1 MEDQSEENSDGNDMK
16 GLTLPLKRLIDPS
29 DLDPPS
35 PSLRTVRDVHRVVQ
49 PLQATADRVG
59 QQVEQFA
66 ENLDRLSQK
75 TQKGRKDCRGVLPA
89 VTAFKKIARDTVKTL
104 KSLHFPER
112 QRQQSRSWRSRIR
125 SSSGR
130 SASGSAHSDHGDDQG
145 PKTSV
150 KDLQRWEEEE
160 QTWELLSL
168 MLQVEYPIDWSVA
181 EDLGIENYHQ
191 RPAQENELHRYS
203 SEKDVWNNFL
213 ADHNDAWER
222 HTVVQW
228 LKKCADTSSLDIE
241 EVVKDLE
248 SGADRGSGL
257 WSHSWLYSKEAIKGQ
272 KRLRSW
278 PQALEPDSPGI
289 DISLRNADKTKG
301 LVTQLD
307 PDAITRQGRSL
318 ETQDHSFERAT
329 WLACWEMVRRGKD
342 WGYIRE
348 WCQERVEGWRAAAMR
363 GDPRD
368 HGNSSLHLQAGWQ
381 TRTLWRRTCALAAK
395 NGGVDKYE
403 TAVYGILSGYLPSTL
418 AVCESWNDYLFAH
431 YNSYL
436 LTQFDNY
443 LKEEFAD
450 RIPPALIQQH
460 GAFGFKISAGH
471 RPYSAIQ
478 LIERMKRTEP
488 TAKQATSLLK
498 MMQGSIIAKSF
509 DDFAIKQGVRLAQ
522 SANAHGKSRII
533 PNMDNKLLEG
543 SVTADISMTDY
554 DMLRVLTHVLL
565 IFQDLGI
572 KIEEPER
579 RIAADN
585 IVVAYIDYLS
595 KAGKHQLLPLYASR
609 LLPAQAVVCL
619 ARQLPLIH
627 DHRERQT
634 MMKLM
639 ESYGID
645 LPGVLMNQLKLII
658 LDAPPNPKSNTAFTS
673 LMILEPMAN
682 NLDKVRPI
690 RRNFIGDNI
699 TNDEHDLIR
708 GFEWYL
714 LMDGHWRQ
722 TMNMGAAL
730 YKHFLRQFCSTLP
743 DI

>member
-1 MEDQSEENSDGNDMK
+1 MRRATSCSLE
-16 GLTLPLKRLIDPS
+16 RLIDPS
-29 DLDPPS
+29 DADPPS
-35 PSLRTVRDVHRVVQ
+35 PSLRTVRDVHRAVQ
-49 PLQATADRVG
+49 PLQATAERVG

-66 ENLDRLSQK
+66 ENLDRLSQQ
-75 TQKGRKDCRGVLPA
+75 TQRGRKDCRGVLPT

-104 KSLHFPER
+104 KSVHFPER
-112 QRQQSRSWRSRIR
+112 QRQQSKSWRSRIR
-125 SSSGR
+125 SSNGR
-130 SASGSAHSDHGDDQG
+130 SASGSAHSEHGDNQG
-145 PKTSV
+145 SKTSV
-150 KDLQRWEEEE
+150 QDLQRWEEEE

-168 MLQVEYPIDWSVA
+168 MLQVEYPIEPSVA
-181 EDLGIENYHQ
+181 KELAIDDDYHQ
-191 RPAQENELHRYS
+191 RPAQESELHRYS
-203 SEKDVWNNFL
+203 SEKDIWNNFL

-222 HTVVQW
+222 HTVVEW
-228 LKKCADTSSLDIE
+228 LKKCADTSSQDIE
-241 EVVKDLE
+241 LVVKDLE

-257 WSHSWLYSKEAIKGQ
+257 WAHSWLYSKEAIKGQ

-318 ETQDHSFERAT
+318 ETQDYYFERAT

-348 WCQERVEGWRAAAMR
+348 WCQERVEGWRAATMR

-368 HGNSSLHLQAGWQ
+368 HSLNLQAGWQ

-395 NGGVDKYE
+395 NGGIDKYE
-403 TAVYGILSGYLPSTL
+403 NAVYGILSGYLPSTL
-418 AVCESWNDYLFAH
+418 AVCESWNDRLFAH

-436 LTQFDNY
+436 LAQFDNY

-460 GAFGFKISAGH
+460 GAFGFKMSAGH

-488 TAKQATSLLK
+488 TATESTNLLK
-498 MMQGSIIAKSF
+498 MLQGSIIAKSF

-533 PNMDNKLLEG
+533 PSIDNKLLEG

-554 DMLRVLTHVLL
+554 DMLRVLTHVLF

-609 LLPAQAVVCL
+609 LLPDQAVVCL

-673 LMILEPMAN
+673 LMILEPPAN
-682 NLDKVRPI
+682 NLDKVRPV
-690 RRNFIGDNI
+690 RRGFIGDTI

-730 YKHFLRQFCSTLP
+730 YKHFLRQFCSP
-743 DI
+743 SI